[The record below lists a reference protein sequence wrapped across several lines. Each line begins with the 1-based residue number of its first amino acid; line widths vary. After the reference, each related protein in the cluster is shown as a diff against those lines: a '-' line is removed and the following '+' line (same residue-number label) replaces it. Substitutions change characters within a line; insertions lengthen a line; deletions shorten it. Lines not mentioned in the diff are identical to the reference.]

1 METHA
6 TTREKIIQAAYRV
19 LIEQGY
25 DATTIKAIAREAEVA
40 PGLLHYYFANKDEL
54 LAEVLRSIS
63 SRYSETMR
71 GVMERLPAEQL
82 GEVGLN
88 DALQRTLRT
97 PETYRLRY
105 ELFALGLRNP
115 TLLPAVTALLKG
127 GREIIGHI
135 VQAAGGE
142 RVADPHLLAAI
153 LLACFDGLAL
163 DHLTDPDFDVEG
175 AYGVLARMVSVF
187 LEHG

>member
-6 TTREKIIQAAYRV
+6 TTREHIIQAAYRV
-19 LIEQGY
+19 LTEQGY

-54 LAEVLRSIS
+54 LVEVLRDIS
-63 SRYSETMR
+63 SRYTENMR
-71 GVMERLPAEQL
+71 KVMESLSADQL
-82 GEVGLN
+82 GGAGLN

-97 PETYRLRY
+97 PEAYRLRY

-127 GREIIGHI
+127 GRESIGQI

-142 RVADPHLLAAI
+142 RVARPNVFAAI

-163 DHLTDPDFDVEG
+163 QHLTDPDFEVED
-175 AYGVLARMVSVF
+175 AYEVLARMVSVF
-187 LEHG
+187 LEHS

>member
-1 METHA
+1 METHP
-6 TTREKIIQAAYRV
+6 TTREHIIQAAYRV
-19 LIEQGY
+19 LTEQGY

-54 LAEVLRSIS
+54 LVEVLRDIS
-63 SRYSETMR
+63 RRYTESMR
-71 GVMERLPAEQL
+71 EVMASLPADQL
-82 GEVGLN
+82 GKAGFN

-97 PETYRLRY
+97 PEAYRLRY
-105 ELFALGLRNP
+105 ELFALGLRNS

-127 GREIIGHI
+127 GRESIGKI

-142 RVADPHLLAAI
+142 QAADPHLLAAI

-163 DHLTDPDFDVEG
+163 QYLTDPDFDVKG
-175 AYGVLARMVSVF
+175 AYEVLSHMVSVF
-187 LEHG
+187 LEHS